1 MIRMVVGPQV
11 AGSGGGGRKAKAAL
25 AAELWRLGLESDCHI
40 LAGMP
45 GNSANLSHL
54 IFLIY

>member
-1 MIRMVVGPQV
+1 MVVGPQV